1 MSGALMLGGL
11 DAIDYDYVVH
21 EGEIPELPDVM
32 LDDAAWAAMVAR
44 LPIAV
49 SYEEAL
55 SAAVLND
62 DAAAHWLTTDSI

>member
-1 MSGALMLGGL
+1 MLGGL
-11 DAIDYDYVVH
+11 DAVDYDYVVR
-21 EGEIPELPDVM
+21 GDMPELPDVVF
-32 LDDAAWAAMVAR
+32 DDAAWAAMVAR
-44 LPIAV
+44 LPIAM